1 MTISCRLLPASQEAE
16 PREVNVN
23 RGSPT
28 IYDVARH
35 CGLAA
40 STVSR
45 TFSHPSRVH
54 PTTREKVRTAAH
66 EIGYTP
72 RPLARVEAPGRART
86 LMLVVTDISNPY
98 YAPLIKAAQAQ
109 AQEKDY
115 TLALTDS
122 DESPQVEVSNLR
134 QLLATTSGAIL
145 ATSRLSDAVIQQ
157 LAQHRALAMVNRDV
171 ESIPSLVVD
180 TAGGMRKAVRH
191 LAAIGHRRIAYLS
204 GPRNSW
210 INSAR
215 WRAVHEEAAT
225 LDVEAEFLGP
235 HAPNRL
241 GGQEAADALMLQRST
256 AAIAYNDLIAIG
268 TLQRLQAAGVTVPE
282 DFSLI
287 GCDDIFGADL
297 IVPALTTISGPTE
310 RLGKY
315 AVDVLHSQ
323 LTHHAGTPASM
334 LFDAHLVTRGS
345 TGPPRNAATDGN

>member
-1 MTISCRLLPASQEAE
+1 MDRSR
-16 PREVNVN
+16 
-23 RGSPT
+23 PT

-45 TFSHPSRVH
+45 AFSHPNRVN
-54 PTTREKVRTAAH
+54 PATREKIRAAAH

-72 RPLARVEAPGRART
+72 RPLARAEAPGRART
-86 LMLVVTDISNPY
+86 LTLVVTDIANPY

-109 AQEKDY
+109 ALEKDY

-145 ATSRLSDAVIQQ
+145 ATSRLSDELIRQ
-157 LAQHRALAMVNRDV
+157 LAQHRALAVVNRAV
-171 ESIPSLVVD
+171 EGIPSLVVD
-180 TAGGMRKAVRH
+180 TAAGMRKAVRH
-191 LAAIGHRRIAYLS
+191 LAAIGHRRIAYLA

-215 WRAVHEEAAT
+215 WRAVHEEAAA
-225 LDVEAEFLGP
+225 LDIEAEFLGP
-235 HAPNRL
+235 YAPNRQ

-268 TLQRLQAAGVTVPE
+268 TLQRLQAAGVTVPGN
-282 DFSLI
+282 FSLI
-287 GCDDIFGADL
+287 GCDNIFGADL
-297 IVPALTTISGPTE
+297 TVPTLTTIAGPTE
-310 RLGKY
+310 RVGKY
-315 AVDVLHSQ
+315 AVDALHAQ
-323 LTHHAGTPASM
+323 LTHHAATPESM

-345 TGPPRNAATDGN
+345 TGPPESNGN